1 MVLNNDMKNLNQT
14 GFTVIE
20 LMIVVA
26 MMGILMAV
34 GVPVFNSIILTNE
47 MADTSNELVLS
58 LKRARAEAMTSGRDV
73 VVCSSTNAGDNTPT
87 CSGAAGN
94 WNRGWIIFVDQNQD
108 RTFDEAN
115 GDRLVWLNQ
124 MDGGTSISITASPF
138 GAFTND
144 FSVAVTFSHTGE
156 LKDGT
161 AGGFQIC
168 SGDADG
174 YPRRDISIMVGGEAN
189 LIKNTST
196 ANDC

>member
-1 MVLNNDMKNLNQT
+1 MKKLNQS

-73 VVCSSTNAGDNTPT
+73 VVCSSTNTNDNIPS

-94 WNRGWIIFVDQNQD
+94 WNRGWIVFVDQNQD
-108 RTFDEAN
+108 RTFDQAN
-115 GDRLVWLNQ
+115 GDRLVWLKN
-124 MDGGTSISITASPF
+124 MDDGTSINIIASPF
-138 GAFTND
+138 GTFTND
-144 FSVAVTFSHTGE
+144 FSNAVTFAHTGE

-174 YPRRDISIMVGGEAN
+174 YPRRDIDIMVGGEAN
-189 LIKNTST
+189 LVKNTVT

>member
-1 MVLNNDMKNLNQT
+1 MKNLNQT

-34 GVPVFNSIILTNE
+34 GIPVFNSIILTNE

-73 VVCSSTNAGDNTPT
+73 VVCSSTDTEDNPPT

-94 WNRGWIIFVDQNQD
+94 WNQGWIVFVDQNQD
-108 RTFDEAN
+108 RTFNEAN
-115 GDRLVWLNQ
+115 GDRLVWLKQ
-124 MDGGTSISITASPF
+124 MNDSTSFTITPSPF

-144 FSVAVTFSHTGE
+144 FSVRVTFSHTGE

-189 LIKNTST
+189 LTKNTST

>member
-1 MVLNNDMKNLNQT
+1 LVLNNDMKKLYQT

-73 VVCSSTNAGDNTPT
+73 VVCSSTNTDAATPA

-94 WNRGWIIFVDQNQD
+94 WGRGWIVFVDQNQD

-115 GDRLVWLNQ
+115 GDRLVWLKK
-124 MDGGTSISITASPF
+124 MDDGTSISITPSPF
-138 GAFTND
+138 GTLTND

-189 LIKNTST
+189 LVKNTNT